1 MRLINERTL
10 LVMELKTRTVES
22 LGVLQDELAQL
33 FLEVYNAWEEDQCT
47 RKSNYQRILAVLSD
61 KFTWH
66 IFVIN

>member
-22 LGVLQDELAQL
+22 LGVLQDEL
-33 FLEVYNAWEEDQCT
+33 FLEVYHAWEEDQCT